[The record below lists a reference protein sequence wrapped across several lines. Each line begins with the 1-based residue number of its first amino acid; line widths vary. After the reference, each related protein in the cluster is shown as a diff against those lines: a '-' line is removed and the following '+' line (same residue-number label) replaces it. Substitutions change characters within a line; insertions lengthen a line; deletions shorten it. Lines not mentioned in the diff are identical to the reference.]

1 MKKLLSFLLLLS
13 FTIKAQDVTI
23 GKQTW
28 ATKNLDVES
37 YRNGDAIP
45 QVQDNTAWENLTTGA
60 WCYYQNKAANGTKYG
75 KLYNW
80 YAVNDPRGLAPNG
93 YHIPTDVEWTILTD
107 NLGGESVAS
116 KKIKNSSGW
125 QNNVNGTNSSGFAGL
140 PGGYRNESGNF
151 SGIGYEGAWWSSLEF
166 IFRDVLEFAYN
177 FELSNKLGI
186 SFSSFNKKQIGYSVR
201 CLRDLSFKKAQEV
214 TIGKQVWTSKNLDV
228 ETYRNGDIIPQVQDK
243 EVWENLTTGAWCYY
257 ENKTANG
264 TTYGKLYNWYAV
276 NDPRGLAPR
285 GYHIPTDAEWT
296 KLTDYLGGESVAG
309 KKMKSTSGWDNYG
322 NGTNTTGFEGL
333 PGGCRFANSNFN
345 YIGANGYW
353 WSSSDNNPNNA
364 WCRYLSNDDGSVVSY
379 YYYKRSGF
387 FVRCIKD

>member
-140 PGGYRNESGNF
+140 PGGNRYYNGTF
-151 SGIGYEGAWWSSLEF
+151 IGIGIQGVWWSSAEYSSSLAWF
-166 IFRDVLEFAYN
+166 CNLYYDYSVVLMVNDYKT
-177 FELSNKLGI
+177 SGI
-186 SFSSFNKKQIGYSVR
+186 SVR
-201 CLRDLSFKKAQEV
+201 CLRD
-214 TIGKQVWTSKNLDV
+214 
-228 ETYRNGDIIPQVQDK
+228 
-243 EVWENLTTGAWCYY
+243 
-257 ENKTANG
+257 
-264 TTYGKLYNWYAV
+264 
-276 NDPRGLAPR
+276 
-285 GYHIPTDAEWT
+285 
-296 KLTDYLGGESVAG
+296 
-309 KKMKSTSGWDNYG
+309 
-322 NGTNTTGFEGL
+322 
-333 PGGCRFANSNFN
+333 
-345 YIGANGYW
+345 
-353 WSSSDNNPNNA
+353 
-364 WCRYLSNDDGSVVSY
+364 
-379 YYYKRSGF
+379 
-387 FVRCIKD
+387 